1 VKVAKV
7 AMKSRNGAGNIPRA
21 RVTIAAIQIVKLVY
35 KEGIVTVT
43 VSSTGSLKKII
54 TITLM

>member
-21 RVTIAAIQIVKLVY
+21 RVAIAAIQIVKFV
-35 KEGIVTVT
+35 
-43 VSSTGSLKKII
+43 
-54 TITLM
+54 

>member
-1 VKVAKV
+1 MKVAKV

-21 RVTIAAIQIVKLVY
+21 RVAIAAIQIVKLVY

-43 VSSTGSLKKII
+43 VSSTGSLKKIM
-54 TITLM
+54 TMTLM

>member
-21 RVTIAAIQIVKLVY
+21 RVAIVAIQIVKFV
-35 KEGIVTVT
+35 
-43 VSSTGSLKKII
+43 
-54 TITLM
+54 